1 MNKPFFNQCLLL
13 LSALALNNQVAA
25 ELKPMNDTALEAT
38 VGQAYIVMDS
48 TTDLT
53 GKQFSRITFGQDVK
67 VQANADSLML
77 GQDYNGGT
85 DFSATN
91 VSLGY
96 IDTDTSTIVPFEF
109 TNPYFEWVTDTG
121 SVTPANK
128 NNVVGFRVGAE
139 GAKGK
144 LQMDLSSF
152 SGNIGMTINGLASSL
167 YTGEGAGSSTQSN
180 YRATMIGTNSGNCSD
195 GTDCVSLANIQSLDV
210 GKDDGSGGTD
220 STGDFFL
227 SFQKEATNWL
237 LSDGVSTQAATKGF
251 FMNVPTN
258 NNITIS
264 GTNSG
269 TPGYAVEFIDRGIVG
284 KNRWNNPI

>member
-53 GKQFSRITFGQDVK
+53 GKQFSRITFGQVVK
-67 VQANADSLML
+67 VQANADSLVL
-77 GQDYNGGT
+77 GQGYNSGT

-96 IDTDTSTIVPFEF
+96 IDTSTSTSTIVPFEF

-167 YTGEGAGSSTQSN
+167 YNGEGTLGATQSN
-180 YRATMIGTNSGNCSD
+180 YRATMIGTNSGECVN

-210 GKDDGSGGTD
+210 GDSNGTD
-220 STGDFFL
+220 STDDFFL
-227 SFQKEATNWL
+227 SFQKETTNWL
-237 LSDGVSTQAATKGF
+237 LSGGGTQEATKGF
-251 FMNVPTN
+251 FMNVPTS

-264 GTNSG
+264 GTDSG
-269 TPGYAVEFIDRGIVG
+269 TAGYAVEFIDRGIVG